1 MVEGPALPP
10 QKTEKLEEGLFL
22 RLQAG
27 GAWAEGELGLVEQ
40 FKKISQTTC
49 VLLALPQLA
58 ITPPLALVYLQTQP

>member
-49 VLLALPQLA
+49 VLLALP
-58 ITPPLALVYLQTQP
+58 